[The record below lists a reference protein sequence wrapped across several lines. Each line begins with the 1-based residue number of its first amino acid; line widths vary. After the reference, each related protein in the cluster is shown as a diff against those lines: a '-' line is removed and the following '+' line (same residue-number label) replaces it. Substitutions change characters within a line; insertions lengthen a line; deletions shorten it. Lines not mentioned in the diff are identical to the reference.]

1 MSRRNSRTATG
12 GGFLLLPLI
21 LVTAAC
27 TGGGSGL
34 TRCADGSH
42 VQGEC
47 HLAPDGTYF
56 GDGTRVAEDV
66 ADDTADQADEE
77 ANEESDM
84 IPVEV
89 VEIEIGSD

>member
-1 MSRRNSRTATG
+1 MSHRSSRAFAG
-12 GGFLLLPLI
+12 GRLLLLSLLLI
-21 LVTAAC
+21 TAAC
-27 TGGGSGL
+27 TGGGDL
-34 TRCADGSH
+34 TRCDDGSH

-66 ADDTADQADEE
+66 ADDTADEADEE
-77 ANEESDM
+77 VNEESDL

>member
-1 MSRRNSRTATG
+1 MSHRSSRTVKG
-12 GGFLLLPLI
+12 SGLLLLPLL
-21 LVTAAC
+21 LVAAAC
-27 TGGGSGL
+27 TGGGNGL

-66 ADDTADQADEE
+66 ADDTADQADDE
-77 ANEESDM
+77 ANEESGL

-89 VEIEIGSD
+89 VEIEVGSD